1 MWAVNMLP
9 VRALPASGRFGGC
22 GGAQP
27 MLCRPDMAGRC
38 AARRDPIP
46 SPHAVQGENHPRGQV
61 LVDPRTS
68 AQGIGNSP
76 AGRESLR
83 GEVER
88 HHAQRAE
95 YAVA

>member
-38 AARRDPIP
+38 GARRDPIP
-46 SPHAVQGENHPRGQV
+46 SPHAVQGESHPRGQV
-61 LVDPRTS
+61 LVDPRAST
-68 AQGIGNSP
+68 QGIGNSP
-76 AGRESLR
+76 AGRCL
-83 GEVER
+83 
-88 HHAQRAE
+88 
-95 YAVA
+95 YAVRSSDTTPSGLNTLVA